1 MSKRVDVLKTYKI
14 YINGSFVRSESG
26 HYTILKNK
34 NGDQLANVCRSTRK
48 DFRHAMVAARG
59 SQGGWGGRSAYN
71 RGQILYR
78 MAEMLEGRRAQ
89 FIHELSLEGASAKK
103 AEAEVDASIDRLVY
117 YAGWC
122 DKYQQIFSSVNPV
135 QSAHF
140 NFSMP
145 EPTGVVSIIADDK
158 SSLIGLVT
166 MIAPVIAGGNTCVI
180 LASERN
186 AMSACSFAE
195 VIHSSDVPG
204 GVVNILTGLKSELIS
219 HMSSHMD
226 INAIVYSD
234 NDADAKKE
242 IQENASLNIKRVV
255 FRDSDDWMSEA
266 HEHPYTILDFQ
277 EIKTTWHPVGV

>member
-1 MSKRVDVLKTYKI
+1 MSKRLDVLKTYKI

-26 HYTILKNK
+26 HYTILKNS
-34 NGDQLANVCRSTRK
+34 NDEQLANVCRASRK

-59 SQGGWGGRSAYN
+59 AQSGWAKRSAYN
-71 RGQILYR
+71 RSQILYR

-89 FIHELSLEGASAKK
+89 FIQELSLEGLSAKK

-145 EPTGVVSIIADDK
+145 EPTGVVSIIADDNT
-158 SSLIGLVT
+158 SLIGLVT
-166 MIAPVIAGGNTCVI
+166 LMAPVIAGGNTCVI
-180 LASERN
+180 LASEKN
-186 AMSACSFAE
+186 GMSACSFAE
-195 VIHSSDVPG
+195 VLHSSDLPG
-204 GVVNILTGLKSELIS
+204 GVANILTGLKSELIS

-226 INAIVYSD
+226 INAILYTDSD
-234 NDADAKKE
+234 KDAKKE
-242 IQENASLNIKRVV
+242 IQENASLNIKRV
-255 FRDSDDWMSEA
+255 FFKNAKDWMDTE
-266 HEHPYTILDFQ
+266 HENPYYILDFQ
-277 EIKTTWHPVGV
+277 EIKTTWHPVAV